1 MATPNATEEME
12 RLQLSDEDTEE
23 LWNSPS
29 QRRARQVPQ
38 RTPAS
43 GDRLQNQDIEPSLDQ
58 EEAREL
64 ALRSELQTVRNVNLA
79 IEGVLESLERARGN
93 METVSR
99 TVDSASTLLNTW
111 TRILAQTEHNQRLL
125 LNPQWQGASHDI
137 AEMESEAVAKQQAV
151 ERRERELQERR
162 EAAARKAEQEEK
174 ARAAATTATGRGRGT
189 TRARVYIENSS
200 TSFGGINATS
210 SQRDCPWFQCCHSW
224 ACASSTIIMNF
235 APYQD
240 ESPEVER
247 ALSPPPPFSTDP
259 TNRTRSPS
267 QNQYN
272 NNNRQQQQ
280 QQQRSTPPPYQA
292 SPTSHF
298 YNPSNGGYGY
308 QESTAASAS
317 WTDPESQQQNS
328 NGYGGA
334 RADLD
339 AFETSLPL
347 RVDYEA
353 MLAYLLLPPAGG
365 VFLLLFEH
373 KSDYVRFHAWQSS
386 MLFSAIFVLHLIFS
400 WSSIISW
407 LMFIGDIVL
416 IAFLSLH
423 AYQDVYSLDHY
434 EVPIFGRLANSFVD
448 DE

>member
-1 MATPNATEEME
+1 MAIPSATQEME

-29 QRRARQVPQ
+29 QRRTRPVPQ

-43 GDRLQNQDIEPSLDQ
+43 ADRLANQDTKPSLDQ

-64 ALRSELQTVRNVNLA
+64 ALRSELQTVRNVNQA

-137 AEMESEAVAKQQAV
+137 AEMESEAAAKQQAA

-174 ARAAATTATGRGRGT
+174 ARAAATTATVRGRGT
-189 TRARVYIENSS
+189 TRGRVYNENGS
-200 TSFGGINATS
+200 TSFGGIDATD
-210 SQRDCPWFQCCHSW
+210 SQWDCPWFECCNPRAWQRQRQPIS
-224 ACASSTIIMNF
+224 MNF

-247 ALSPPPPFSTDP
+247 ALSPPPSFSTDP
-259 TNRTRSPS
+259 TNRTKSPS
-267 QNQYN
+267 QTQYN

-280 QQQRSTPPPYQA
+280 RATPPPYQA

-308 QESTAASAS
+308 QEAASAS
-317 WTDPESQQQNS
+317 WTDPESQQQQHN
-328 NGYGGA
+328 NRGGYGGA

-407 LMFIGDIVL
+407 LMFIGDIAL

-423 AYQDVYSLDHY
+423 AYQDVDSLDHY

>member
-1 MATPNATEEME
+1 MAIPSATQEMD

-29 QRRARQVPQ
+29 QRRTRPVPQ

-43 GDRLQNQDIEPSLDQ
+43 ADRLANQDTKPSLDQ

-64 ALRSELQTVRNVNLA
+64 ALRNELQTVRNVNQA

-93 METVSR
+93 MEHRQNT
-99 TVDSASTLLNTW
+99 TKDSSSIPSGKAPLTTLPKW
-111 TRILAQTEHNQRLL
+111 K
-125 LNPQWQGASHDI
+125 
-137 AEMESEAVAKQQAV
+137 AKQQQNNRLPSDESENSKNVAKRQPEEQNKKRKREQLPQRRRGEV
-151 ERRERELQERR
+151 EVQPEGEWYGEEDWGGRRVSLLLKVLLLLVQRERLDQLRPHRR
-162 EAAARKAEQEEK
+162 D
-174 ARAAATTATGRGRGT
+174 GRDNG
-189 TRARVYIENSS
+189 NP
-200 TSFGGINATS
+200 IN
-210 SQRDCPWFQCCHSW
+210 
-224 ACASSTIIMNF
+224 MNF

-259 TNRTRSPS
+259 TNRTKSPS

-272 NNNRQQQQ
+272 NNNRQ

-308 QESTAASAS
+308 QEAASAS
-317 WTDPESQQQNS
+317 WTDPESQQQQHN
-328 NGYGGA
+328 NRGGYGGA

-407 LMFIGDIVL
+407 LMFIGDIAL

-423 AYQDVYSLDHY
+423 AYQDVDSLDHY

>member
-1 MATPNATEEME
+1 
-12 RLQLSDEDTEE
+12 
-23 LWNSPS
+23 
-29 QRRARQVPQ
+29 
-38 RTPAS
+38 
-43 GDRLQNQDIEPSLDQ
+43 
-58 EEAREL
+58 
-64 ALRSELQTVRNVNLA
+64 
-79 IEGVLESLERARGN
+79 
-93 METVSR
+93 
-99 TVDSASTLLNTW
+99 
-111 TRILAQTEHNQRLL
+111 
-125 LNPQWQGASHDI
+125 
-137 AEMESEAVAKQQAV
+137 
-151 ERRERELQERR
+151 
-162 EAAARKAEQEEK
+162 
-174 ARAAATTATGRGRGT
+174 
-189 TRARVYIENSS
+189 
-200 TSFGGINATS
+200 
-210 SQRDCPWFQCCHSW
+210 
-224 ACASSTIIMNF
+224 MNF

-240 ESPEVER
+240 DSPEVER
-247 ALSPPPPFSTDP
+247 ALSPPPWAADP
-259 TNRTRSPS
+259 TSRTKSPS

-272 NNNRQQQQ
+272 NNNNRQHQK
-280 QQQRSTPPPYQA
+280 STPPPYQA

-308 QESTAASAS
+308 QDAAAASS
-317 WTDPESQQQNS
+317 WTDPESQQQQHNRD
-328 NGYGGA
+328 GYGGG

-365 VFLLLFEH
+365 VLLLLLEH

-407 LMFIGDIVL
+407 FMLIGDLVL

-423 AYQDVYSLDHY
+423 AYQDVESLDHY